1 MKKNNKTNKIVIL
14 SIIGLL
20 LLVCVVIFIL
30 NYTKDSSSFS
40 LLEKNWINNHK
51 SNVIDVSVYNDV
63 PVYGQ
68 DGEGMIFSYL
78 EEFTNSYGIEFNKVS
93 YLVGG
98 STNMRDVS
106 FRILNYNEELGE
118 NDILLYT
125 DKYVLIGK
133 NNDNINGI
141 SSLRD
146 KAIGVLE
153 EDTSNVRY
161 YLNEAVGVKYTS
173 CKDTQEMIDLL
184 NQGEISY
191 GVVPNNLYLDDIIEN
206 DLSVVFHLDELY
218 KKYVLTVNNDKT
230 LKSIMNKFT
239 MIYQKDFEEEKYKT
253 YFLDAFF
260 KFSKISE
267 AERMNYNASNYVYG
281 YVANM
286 PYENMINKEFVGT
299 LANYLSGFEDTAD
312 VDFKLVGY
320 NNVNELKQAFSRG
333 EVDVLF
339 ANFNTTGVNVDVV
352 NTISPFEE
360 KYVILSKD
368 NYPMNSIR
376 SLKGQEVYT
385 VSGTYLYDYLSVN
398 GITPKG
404 FINTDE
410 LLRNVSNKSIVMLNF
425 DTYEYYKDRKF
436 KNYKVLYE
444 GVLDNDYS
452 FAIRD
457 VNKNQTFIKLFSYY
471 ISSINYKNIRY
482 EYNTDYMVN
491 SKNELSVMVKYIAII
506 LGITIMGLVVLYLIL
521 RKGKKKENIT
531 KDDKLKFI
539 DVMTS
544 LKNRNYLNYNI
555 KTWEDNVIYPQS
567 IVILDLNNIKY
578 INDNYG
584 HAEGDEV
591 IKKAASIL
599 INNQEENTDIVRTD
613 GNEFL
618 IYMVGYDEK
627 KIQEYIR
634 KLSKE
639 MKNLPHEFGASFGY
653 SMITDDIKTIEDAL
667 NESVEVMKQQKKE
680 KADEEKN

>member
-106 FRILNYNEELGE
+106 FRILNYNEEPGE

-436 KNYKVLYE
+436 KNYKILYE

-506 LGITIMGLVVLYLIL
+506 IGITIMGLVVLYLIL

-567 IVILDLNNIKY
+567 IVIIDLNNIKY

-591 IKKAASIL
+591 IKKSAIIL

-653 SMITDDIKTIEDAL
+653 SMITDDIKTIDDAI
-667 NESVEVMKQQKKE
+667 NEATLSMRQAKE
-680 KADEEKN
+680 KL

>member
-133 NNDNINGI
+133 NDDNINGI

-436 KNYKVLYE
+436 KNYKILYE

-506 LGITIMGLVVLYLIL
+506 LGITIMGLIVLYLIL

-567 IVILDLNNIKY
+567 IVIIDLNNIKY

-653 SMITDDIKTIEDAL
+653 SMITDDIKTIDDAI
-667 NESVEVMKQQKKE
+667 NEATLSMRQAKE
-680 KADEEKN
+680 KL

>member
-106 FRILNYNEELGE
+106 FRILNYNEEPGE

-506 LGITIMGLVVLYLIL
+506 LGITIMGLIVLYLIL

-567 IVILDLNNIKY
+567 IVIIDLNNIKY

-653 SMITDDIKTIEDAL
+653 SMITDDIKTIDDAI
-667 NESVEVMKQQKKE
+667 NEATLSMRQAKE
-680 KADEEKN
+680 KL

>member
-368 NYPMNSIR
+368 NYPMTSIR

-436 KNYKVLYE
+436 KNYKILYE

-521 RKGKKKENIT
+521 KKGKKKENIT

-653 SMITDDIKTIEDAL
+653 SMITDDIKTIDDAI
-667 NESVEVMKQQKKE
+667 NEATLSMRQAKE
-680 KADEEKN
+680 KL

>member
-106 FRILNYNEELGE
+106 FRILNYNEEPGE

-567 IVILDLNNIKY
+567 IVIIDLNNIKY

-653 SMITDDIKTIEDAL
+653 SMITDDIKTIDDAI
-667 NESVEVMKQQKKE
+667 NEATLSMRQAKE
-680 KADEEKN
+680 KL

>member
-653 SMITDDIKTIEDAL
+653 SMITDDIKTIDDAI
-667 NESVEVMKQQKKE
+667 NEATLSMRQAKE
-680 KADEEKN
+680 KL

>member
-133 NNDNINGI
+133 NDDNINGI

-471 ISSINYKNIRY
+471 ISSHQ
-482 EYNTDYMVN
+482 
-491 SKNELSVMVKYIAII
+491 
-506 LGITIMGLVVLYLIL
+506 
-521 RKGKKKENIT
+521 
-531 KDDKLKFI
+531 
-539 DVMTS
+539 
-544 LKNRNYLNYNI
+544 
-555 KTWEDNVIYPQS
+555 P
-567 IVILDLNNIKY
+567 
-578 INDNYG
+578 
-584 HAEGDEV
+584 
-591 IKKAASIL
+591 
-599 INNQEENTDIVRTD
+599 
-613 GNEFL
+613 
-618 IYMVGYDEK
+618 
-627 KIQEYIR
+627 
-634 KLSKE
+634 
-639 MKNLPHEFGASFGY
+639 
-653 SMITDDIKTIEDAL
+653 
-667 NESVEVMKQQKKE
+667 
-680 KADEEKN
+680 

>member
-133 NNDNINGI
+133 NDDNINGI

-567 IVILDLNNIKY
+567 IVIIDLNNIKY

-653 SMITDDIKTIEDAL
+653 SMITDDIKTIDDAI
-667 NESVEVMKQQKKE
+667 NEATLSMRQAKE
-680 KADEEKN
+680 KL

>member
-133 NNDNINGI
+133 NDDNINGI

-555 KTWEDNVIYPQS
+555 KTWEENVIYPQS

-653 SMITDDIKTIEDAL
+653 SMITDDIKTIDDAI
-667 NESVEVMKQQKKE
+667 NEATLSMRQAKE
-680 KADEEKN
+680 KL

>member
-1 MKKNNKTNKIVIL
+1 
-14 SIIGLL
+14 
-20 LLVCVVIFIL
+20 
-30 NYTKDSSSFS
+30 
-40 LLEKNWINNHK
+40 
-51 SNVIDVSVYNDV
+51 
-63 PVYGQ
+63 
-68 DGEGMIFSYL
+68 
-78 EEFTNSYGIEFNKVS
+78 
-93 YLVGG
+93 
-98 STNMRDVS
+98 MRDVS

-133 NNDNINGI
+133 NDDNINGI

-653 SMITDDIKTIEDAL
+653 SMITDDIKTIDDAI
-667 NESVEVMKQQKKE
+667 NEATLSMRQAKE
-680 KADEEKN
+680 KL